1 MARRESEARRGAASA
16 KRSPHS
22 GGEAAARARGGPSQI
37 SPKGLERSARTLR
50 FGSTE
55 PKIGLGE
62 SRSGPK
68 GPLTSDRRSDPP
80 PPCPSGVGSHG
91 WYSEFPTQSH
101 WCQPV
106 QSCTTLIMSV
116 HRPMIRPEI
125 AAEID
130 QRRGMVPFQAYVN
143 ELLRLALNASGE
155 EKARQRIEDRTT
167 GTPQATPG
175 HIPPVSQTWRR

>member
-1 MARRESEARRGAASA
+1 
-16 KRSPHS
+16 
-22 GGEAAARARGGPSQI
+22 
-37 SPKGLERSARTLR
+37 
-50 FGSTE
+50 
-55 PKIGLGE
+55 
-62 SRSGPK
+62 
-68 GPLTSDRRSDPP
+68 
-80 PPCPSGVGSHG
+80 
-91 WYSEFPTQSH
+91 
-101 WCQPV
+101 
-106 QSCTTLIMSV
+106 
-116 HRPMIRPEI
+116 MIRPEI